1 MAEINW
7 NLAQPQ
13 DFVGNALQS
22 YSAGQREGSM
32 KRKRNALAM
41 FGTDPEGAVN
51 ALRTEDPETAFQL
64 EDRTRE
70 AGERATLQAEKDT
83 SRRVFSQAASGDIEG
98 AQKAAGE
105 AGDQEL
111 YTAVSKLS
119 ADQRAMKAQQTDEV
133 SSVAFALRQSP
144 YEARKAAMQQLAPY
158 LMERGFSQEAL
169 ASFDPTDANLDAVV
183 AQGATLKEMLAN
195 AREDRI
201 AADNSRRMDLTEEY
215 NRGRIDIGKTNAGAN
230 VTRANKPP
238 AARGGGSRVTGMSTE
253 ELIAAA
259 KAMK

>member
-7 NLAQPQ
+7 NLNQPQ

-22 YSAGQREGSM
+22 YGAGQREGSM

-41 FGTDPEGAVN
+41 YGTDPEGAVN
-51 ALRTEDPETAFQL
+51 ALRTEDPEAAFQL

-70 AGERATLQAEKDT
+70 KGERDT
-83 SRRVFSQAASGDIEG
+83 RKKVFSQAAGGDLAG
-98 AQKAAGE
+98 AQQAAGD

-111 YTAVSKLS
+111 YGAVSKLT
-119 ADQRAMKAQQTDEV
+119 AEQKAAKAQQTEEV
-133 SSVAFALRQSP
+133 SSVAYALRQSP

-169 ASFDPTDANLDAVV
+169 AGFDPTDANLDAVV

-201 AADNSRRMDLTEEY
+201 AADNSRRLDETERY
-215 NRGRIDIGKTNAGAN
+215 NRERSDIGRMNAGAN
-230 VTRANKPP
+230 VTRANKRP
-238 AARGGGSRVTGMSTE
+238 AARGGGSSLSSMTTE
-253 ELIAAA
+253 QLIAAA
-259 KAMK
+259 KALK

>member
-22 YSAGQREGSM
+22 YGAGQREGSM

-41 FGTDPEGAVN
+41 YGTDPEGAVN
-51 ALRTEDPETAFQL
+51 ALRTEDPEAAFQL

-70 AGERATLQAEKDT
+70 KGERDT
-83 SRRVFSQAASGDIEG
+83 RKQVFSQAATDLPAATQAATESGDPDLM
-98 AQKAAGE
+98 A
-105 AGDQEL
+105 
-111 YTAVSKLS
+111 AVSKLS
-119 ADQRAMKAQQTDEV
+119 SEQKAAKAQQTEEV
-133 SSVAFALRQSP
+133 SSVAFALRQAP
-144 YEARKAAMQQLAPY
+144 YEERKAAMQQLAPY

-201 AADNSRRMDLTEEY
+201 AADNSRRLDETERY
-215 NRGRIDIGKTNAGAN
+215 NRERSDIGRMNAGAN
-230 VTRANKPP
+230 VTRANKKP
-238 AARGGGSRVTGMSTE
+238 AARGGGSSLSGMTTE
-253 ELIAAA
+253 QLIAAA
-259 KAMK
+259 RALK